1 MSTVT
6 EPALSVLPAPFD
18 KFQQRGLRVGGGA
31 LLIGLIIGF
40 ISPSSFFPPYLA
52 MFLFFL
58 GFGLGSLAFLQIHY
72 LVGGGWGFMIRRPL
86 EAAALTL
93 PVLGLLYLPIIL
105 FGMSTLYPWANVE
118 EAKASHIIGLKAGY
132 LNVPFFLVRTLFYF
146 TLWTGLAYYFR
157 RAGIRQDSSTD
168 PSITRR
174 AAIVA
179 APGLLVLFV
188 SVTFA
193 MIDFAMSIEPEWYS
207 SIYPVMLY
215 IGFGLSSLALAA
227 IVVTWLKD
235 TPPLKDLIHST
246 NLHEVGNLMLAFTML
261 WAYMSFSQ
269 FLIMW
274 NGNLAEEVPWYI
286 RRSVGGW
293 RLVAGGLIFFHFF
306 MPFLYLLVRENK
318 RSTLR
323 LSRVA
328 VWLLAVHVINDI
340 WLIVPAYEGSQ
351 WGKLLCLIPAFLAI
365 GGIWSYA
372 YVRQLS
378 SRPLVPLNDPLYAEV
393 LAHESHGHNHAK
405 VLAGAH
411 AGGGH

>member
-1 MSTVT
+1 MSTST
-6 EPALSVLPAPFD
+6 QSPTVLPAPFL
-18 KFQQRGLRVGGGA
+18 KFKERGLPVGGAA
-31 LLIGLIIGF
+31 LLVGLIIGF
-40 ISPSSFFPPYLA
+40 ISPSSFFPAYLA

-72 LVGGGWGFMIRRPL
+72 LVGGGWGFMVRRPL

-93 PVLGLLYLPIIL
+93 PVLGLLYVPIVL
-105 FGMSTLYPWANVE
+105 FGMSTLYPWANLE

-132 LNVPFFLVRTLFYF
+132 LNVPFFLARTVFYF
-146 TLWTGLAYYFR
+146 VLWSAVAFYYR
-157 RAGIRQDSSTD
+157 RAGIRQDASTD

-174 AAIVA
+174 ASIVA

-193 MIDFAMSIEPEWYS
+193 MIDFSMSIEPEWYS

-235 TPPLKDLIHST
+235 TPPLKDLIKPT

-269 FLIMW
+269 YLIMW

-286 RRSVGGW
+286 
-293 RLVAGGLIFFHFF
+293 
-306 MPFLYLLVRENK
+306 K
-318 RSTLR
+318 RS
-323 LSRVA
+323 
-328 VWLLAVHVINDI
+328 
-340 WLIVPAYEGSQ
+340 
-351 WGKLLCLIPAFLAI
+351 
-365 GGIWSYA
+365 
-372 YVRQLS
+372 
-378 SRPLVPLNDPLYAEV
+378 
-393 LAHESHGHNHAK
+393 
-405 VLAGAH
+405 AGA
-411 AGGGH
+411 